1 MKTSILILI
10 VLLAIAVV
18 WGLYR
23 FKRETETQPTRHFS
37 GMQNDGR
44 AEAFISSSAKG
55 CVYQSTHSTNVP
67 LDAPKHS

>member
-1 MKTSILILI
+1 MIETSILILI

-44 AEAFISSSAKG
+44 AEAFMARSDISRLIARQLIG
-55 CVYQSTHSTNVP
+55 
-67 LDAPKHS
+67 